1 MASTTETSTLEG
13 GDVAQDTAL
22 AEETLAATA
31 PPRDEPAS
39 SPAPAAA
46 AEPAPEPAETARP
59 FSQQRSTKAK
69 MLPDEPWWLD
79 LTVGSVWKPKLDL
92 RLEASD

>member
-1 MASTTETSTLEG
+1 MELIMASTTETSTLEG

-39 SPAPAAA
+39 SRVPAAA
-46 AEPAPEPAETARP
+46 AEPAPEPAETAPQEPRP
-59 FSQQRSTKAK
+59 DHGVPIRQPRSRTRMSNARSR
-69 MLPDEPWWLD
+69 P
-79 LTVGSVWKPKLDL
+79 
-92 RLEASD
+92 